1 MQKISLIKPSDC
13 HIHLRDDNFLART
26 VSDAESQFNNIIVM
40 PNLQPPVGT
49 VEDANNYKKRISQH
63 MTNKSCNVYMALYL
77 SQQTDLETIK
87 LAAKSKDIIGFKL
100 YPEGVTTNSEQ
111 GIRNIKSMSEVLS
124 WLEEYQVPLM
134 IHGED
139 NKHGIDIFDKEKSF
153 IDSTLS
159 DIHTKFPK
167 LKITLEH
174 ITTKEAVDF
183 VLSTPPN
190 IAATITCHHLWLNR
204 NDVINTK
211 IHPHNFC
218 LPVAKRRHH
227 QEALIA
233 AAISSNSK
241 FFLGTD
247 SAPHTIENKESSC
260 GCAGIYTASH
270 AIELYTEIFD
280 NYNALDKLES
290 FASING
296 PKFYNM
302 SVTHERISL
311 VKSPNKIPLKLEFGD
326 SVVVPFRAGLKTN
339 WQLINK
345 E

>member
-1 MQKISLIKPSDC
+1 MQEISLIKPSDC
-13 HIHLRDDNFLART
+13 HIHLRDKSFLART
-26 VSDAESQFNNIIVM
+26 VNDAVNQFSNIIVM
-40 PNLQPPVGT
+40 PNLQPPVVT
-49 VEDANNYKKRISQH
+49 VEEAHNYKRRILQH
-63 MTNKSCNVYMALYL
+63 IKDSSCNIYLALYL
-77 SQQTDLETIK
+77 SQKTDLETVK
-87 LAAKSKDIIGFKL
+87 LAAKSENIIGFKL

-111 GIRNIKSMSEVLS
+111 GVKDISSMTEVLS
-124 WLEEYQVPLM
+124 WLEEYQVPLL

-153 IDSTLS
+153 IDSTLN
-159 DIHTKFPK
+159 DIHIKFPK

-183 VLSTPPN
+183 VLSTDDN
-190 IAATITCHHLWLNR
+190 IGATITCHHLWLNR

-218 LPVAKRRHH
+218 LPIAKRRHH

-233 AAISSNSK
+233 AAISGNSK

-247 SAPHTIENKESSC
+247 SAPHPIESKESNC

-270 AIELYTEIFD
+270 ATELYTEIFD

-302 SVTHERISL
+302 KLTHERISL
-311 VKSPNKIPLKLEFGD
+311 IKSSNKIPLKLEFGE
-326 SVVVPFRAGLKTN
+326 SAVVPFRAGLETN